1 MSFFQDIIVK
11 FRDMVKPN
19 EKSKYHPESQVKTDD
34 QQHLMTDEEKLDETI
49 AESMI
54 ASDPPGHISKSVEDR
69 NLH

>member
-1 MSFFQDIIVK
+1 MSFFNDIIVK
-11 FRDMVKPN
+11 FRDLVKPN

-54 ASDPPGHISKSVEDR
+54 ASDPPGHISHSVEDR